1 MPDARSRAPARPA
14 DVNVV
19 NMEIGLLDRVTAR
32 GEERR

>member
-1 MPDARSRAPARPA
+1 MPDARPA

-19 NMEIGLLDRVTAR
+19 NMEIGRLLDRVER